1 MSLRDLAACF
11 PRPGRIEAILLR
23 PERGAPPVVVD
34 SVEVVAGL
42 GLVGDH
48 ASRRPPG
55 GKRQLSL
62 IQAEH
67 LAVIAALSGHASVEP
82 ALLRRN
88 LVVSGVNLI
97 AARPLFRDHTL
108 RLRLGDEIVLELS
121 GACAPCSRMDA
132 ALGPGGYNAMRGH
145 GGMNARVLAGGRLD
159 TGCPIRVEVIQTP

>member
-1 MSLRDLAACF
+1 MSLIELASCF
-11 PRPGRIEAILLR
+11 PRPGRLDAILLR
-23 PERGAPPVVVD
+23 PERGAPPLA
-34 SVEVVAGL
+34 VESAEAVAGL

-48 ASRRPPG
+48 TSRRRPG
-55 GKRQLSL
+55 GKRQVSL

-67 LAVIAALSGHASVEP
+67 LPVIATLSGHARVEA

-97 AARPLFRDHTL
+97 AARPLFRGHSL
-108 RLRLGDEIVLELS
+108 VLRLGDEVVLELS